1 MPKYGKIIS
10 PDTLVRMIII
20 LQEDLCNGDTN
31 SHRRETI
38 TVGEMEKYTEKIDPL
53 YIR

>member
-1 MPKYGKIIS
+1 MPKYGRIIS
-10 PDTLVRMIII
+10 PDTLVRMIIM
-20 LQEDLCNGDTN
+20 LQEDVCNGDTN

-38 TVGEMEKYTEKIDPL
+38 TVEEMEKHTKKIDPL